1 MSGLIDGAQYAAAT
15 AAVRGRGRRRPGNGG
30 ISDGAFRPFG
40 PQDKRFLEIRVVPGG
55 AAQQGAIAAAGR
67 CRAQFTAL
75 MPDHAFIVRIPLKS
89 LDADDF
95 ICLTDQL
102 GTIAHQAVIAR

>member
-1 MSGLIDGAQYAAAT
+1 MGQNMLRQRPLFGVAVGAGLST
-15 AAVRGRGRRRPGNGG
+15 AAFLTVH
-30 ISDGAFRPFG
+30 FLPFG
-40 PQDKRFLEIRVVPGG
+40 PQDTRFLEIRVVPGG